1 MDITIKTPE
10 TDLLKIGS
18 TKTALE
24 KLAKNVSLENLKFLA
39 ELSEKPNINAKLE
52 AKKGMIKT
60 FL

>member
-10 TDLLKIGS
+10 NDLLKVGS
-18 TKTALE
+18 LKTALE
-24 KLAKNVSLENLKFLA
+24 KLANNVSLDNLKFLA

-52 AKKGMIKT
+52 SKKGMIKT